1 MVREHDLEDWKW
13 WLRWRLIS
21 GRASLLTDDL
31 VDENFDFYG
40 RTLSGTEEMRDRW
53 KRGVGLVE
61 NLMGD
66 AVGKLYVERHFPPDA
81 KARMDE
87 LVANLREAY
96 RVSITELDWMT
107 PETRTRALGEARQVH
122 PEDRLSREVA
132 RLFDARRATATTCTA
147 TTAAGT
153 RSSY

>member
-1 MVREHDLEDWKW
+1 MRQPDALTAFAALWADEDLEDWKR

-21 GRASLLTDDL
+21 SRSSMLTDEL
-31 VDENFDFYG
+31 IAENFDFYG
-40 RTLSGTEEMRDRW
+40 RTLSGTQEIRDRW

-66 AVGKLYVERHFPPDA
+66 SVGKLYVERHFPPDA

-96 RVSITELDWMT
+96 RVSINDLEWMT
-107 PETRTRALGEARQVH
+107 PETRERAHAKLDKFTPKIGYPVRWRDYPAW
-122 PEDRLSREVA
+122 
-132 RLFDARRATATTCTA
+132 
-147 TTAAGT
+147 
-153 RSSY
+153 